1 MLNSFISYIITIY
14 IGSVVGKK
22 TLLTYNDSINFKIH
36 VEFSVMLHLETVWQR
51 GGVHVSCDLKLQAV
65 W

>member
-36 VEFSVMLHLETVWQR
+36 VEFFVMLHLYLD
-51 GGVHVSCDLKLQAV
+51 SLISKKLV
-65 W
+65 FHSLLS